1 MKTQHFL
8 LLCLACA
15 LPGLA
20 AAQPAADIRGM
31 VYDDVNANGT
41 YDRGDKPLKG
51 VAVSDGLNVTTT
63 DAHGRYALPHRSGA
77 RFVSV
82 SSPSGYMAAQGGHY
96 HALAAGSTANSLDF
110 ALRRY
115 DDGVK
120 KNGAHKFLHISDT
133 EIFKTTGNELWRD
146 DIRAY
151 AANEKAAFIVHTG
164 DICYENG
171 LKKHIR
177 LMNSDNMQRPV
188 YYCIGNHDLVKGN
201 YGEELFESLYGPTWY
216 SFNAGNVHYIVT
228 PMLGGDH
235 RPGYTAD
242 EVCRWLRNDLAT
254 LRPGTPVVV
263 FNHDLPTTGER
274 FIYKGENDSIDLNAH
289 HLKAWIYG
297 HLHINHVTRQG
308 NVLGICTSSLD
319 KGGIDHAMAGYRVL
333 NVDGKG
339 GISSELRYAYLHN
352 HLAIAA
358 PQGLTA
364 AGNVVVNAYSSLART
379 ASVTYSC
386 TVGGKT
392 VVKDKALAQKTDWTW
407 TAPLPARAEWQGK
420 PAAVDVKAT
429 FADGTH
435 ATASSSFAYHV
446 PADGVQPGADWDNL
460 CGNAAHTGS
469 NHAVADSTMQLIWS
483 ANVGSNVLMASPL
496 IHDGKVFIATV
507 DENLSGKSRIC
518 ALDIMTGAATWEY
531 TAEHSIKNTI
541 AIACGNVIAQDV
553 LGNVYAIRCADGS
566 LAWQRKLPTPPVPS
580 LIDGIAT
587 EGDVA
592 YTGTGQ
598 ALTAFHAAT
607 GEILWQGGGWHSRE
621 GTTTTIAAGGGVLI
635 TGSQWSALYGNDAAT
650 GRKLWQHSDYGL
662 RHRGASAA
670 IHGGLAYI
678 LSDQSI
684 FVLDARSGRIIVRH
698 KLPVDVDATSTPL
711 LTPDGK
717 IVFGTSK
724 SGIMALDAQTFE
736 VKWQKPLGKSLAY
749 TCPYTRPDDQS
760 AESSAVA
767 VGNMAFIAAADG
779 CIYGLDTETGTE
791 RWKYATGAPFVN
803 SVAVSGN
810 ALVACDYGGNVYLF
824 ANARAKSAA
833 EGAETAAEK

>member
-1 MKTQHFL
+1 M
-8 LLCLACA
+8 
-15 LPGLA
+15 
-20 AAQPAADIRGM
+20 
-31 VYDDVNANGT
+31 
-41 YDRGDKPLKG
+41 
-51 VAVSDGLNVTTT
+51 
-63 DAHGRYALPHRSGA
+63 
-77 RFVSV
+77 
-82 SSPSGYMAAQGGHY
+82 
-96 HALAAGSTANSLDF
+96 
-110 ALRRY
+110 
-115 DDGVK
+115 
-120 KNGAHKFLHISDT
+120 
-133 EIFKTTGNELWRD
+133 
-146 DIRAY
+146 
-151 AANEKAAFIVHTG
+151 
-164 DICYENG
+164 
-171 LKKHIR
+171 
-177 LMNSDNMQRPV
+177 
-188 YYCIGNHDLVKGN
+188 KGN
-201 YGEELFESLYGPTWY
+201 YGEELFESLYSPTWY

-254 LRPGTPVVV
+254 LRPRTPVVV

-289 HLKAWIYG
+289 HLKAWVYG

-386 TVGGKT
+386 TIGGKT

-435 ATASSSFAYHV
+435 ATASSSFAYSV

-483 ANVGSNVLMASPL
+483 ANVGSNVLMTSPL

-507 DENLSGKSRIC
+507 DENLSGKSRVC
-518 ALDIMTGAATWEY
+518 ALDIMTG
-531 TAEHSIKNTI
+531 
-541 AIACGNVIAQDV
+541 
-553 LGNVYAIRCADGS
+553 
-566 LAWQRKLPTPPVPS
+566 
-580 LIDGIAT
+580 
-587 EGDVA
+587 
-592 YTGTGQ
+592 
-598 ALTAFHAAT
+598 
-607 GEILWQGGGWHSRE
+607 
-621 GTTTTIAAGGGVLI
+621 
-635 TGSQWSALYGNDAAT
+635 AAT

-678 LSDQSI
+678 LSDQSV
-684 FVLDARSGRIIVRH
+684 FVLDARSGRIIVRR

-779 CIYGLDTETGTE
+779 SIYGLDTETGTE